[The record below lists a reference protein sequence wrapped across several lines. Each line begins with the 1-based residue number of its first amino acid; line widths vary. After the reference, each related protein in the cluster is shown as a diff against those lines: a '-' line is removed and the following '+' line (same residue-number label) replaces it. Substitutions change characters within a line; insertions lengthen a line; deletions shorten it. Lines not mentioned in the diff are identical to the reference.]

1 MLGYA
6 FITGC
11 NDDASSV
18 TGGDETSTGSS
29 TTADDTTTTTN
40 STTDSV
46 DETTG
51 GPPETCVD
59 GVRNQ
64 DESDVDCGGQACS
77 PCDVGQACNEAGD
90 CVSLVCS
97 GNTCQA
103 PACTDGAK
111 NGDETDVDCGGS
123 CAPCAPNQG
132 CSVPEDCT
140 SGICENEVCVPASC
154 RDGVLNGTETDL
166 DCGGPSCPGCPEG
179 GACTEHGDCATAFC
193 SDDVCVAVECVNN
206 GQCNHLAGT
215 CMVGQCNQQTNTCQA
230 VPGFQG
236 QQCNDGD
243 LCTYS
248 TCSGGLCSGPPVD
261 CSFFDGECSAGACE
275 AGVGCVAQPLND
287 GASCFIWDDWCVENT
302 ICIDGQCGGGD
313 VVDCSHFDNQCQVG
327 SCDPWSGS
335 CFIELVPDGTPC
347 DDAFACS
354 SSGSCFSGACVPD
367 EVVPHWTE
375 TFANNDAGWTLGPQW
390 EIGPAQAS
398 NCWWGFQ
405 DPAQDHTQAGDNG
418 VAGVVIGGCAGD
430 TPHPFYCLTSPVI
443 DTSGIEGPLLIEYY
457 RHLHSD
463 YSPFMHNT
471 VDVFDGTSWVTVWA
485 SDFPDIDDADWT
497 RIVHEASN
505 YKNASFQVRFCY
517 DIGAFGVFE
526 AAGWNL
532 DDVSLLTC
540 P

>member
-1 MLGYA
+1 MTSHRAVAFLLGYA

-154 RDGVLNGTETDL
+154 RDGVLNGTETVATRTVRL
-166 DCGGPSCPGCPEG
+166 GPAIGGRQVVLEG
-179 GACTEHGDCATAFC
+179 LETDERIVVNGH
-193 SDDVCVAVECVNN
+193 VE
-206 GQCNHLAGT
+206 L
-215 CMVGQCNQQTNTCQA
+215 
-230 VPGFQG
+230 
-236 QQCNDGD
+236 
-243 LCTYS
+243 S
-248 TCSGGLCSGPPVD
+248 
-261 CSFFDGECSAGACE
+261 
-275 AGVGCVAQPLND
+275 D
-287 GASCFIWDDWCVENT
+287 GA
-302 ICIDGQCGGGD
+302 
-313 VVDCSHFDNQCQVG
+313 
-327 SCDPWSGS
+327 
-335 CFIELVPDGTPC
+335 
-347 DDAFACS
+347 
-354 SSGSCFSGACVPD
+354 
-367 EVVPHWTE
+367 
-375 TFANNDAGWTLGPQW
+375 
-390 EIGPAQAS
+390 
-398 NCWWGFQ
+398 
-405 DPAQDHTQAGDNG
+405 
-418 VAGVVIGGCAGD
+418 
-430 TPHPFYCLTSPVI
+430 
-443 DTSGIEGPLLIEYY
+443 
-457 RHLHSD
+457 
-463 YSPFMHNT
+463 
-471 VDVFDGTSWVTVWA
+471 
-485 SDFPDIDDADWT
+485 
-497 RIVHEASN
+497 
-505 YKNASFQVRFCY
+505 KVRFR
-517 DIGAFGVFE
+517 E
-526 AAGWNL
+526 SN
-532 DDVSLLTC
+532 
-540 P
+540 